1 VSLYKSRSK
10 LLENERMAYNM
21 VIPYVILI
29 VGLILFLIYS
39 NIKLSFVDSNGKFT
53 LSNYAAVFNDALF
66 YKSLS
71 NTFFWVIFSVAGQII
86 LGLII
91 ALLLMQISH
100 GQAIFRS
107 MILILPWATLDI
119 VAGVMWKWMY
129 NDMYGVINDILMKV
143 RIINQYIPWLA
154 LPTLAKVSVI
164 IANIWK
170 GFPLSSMFFLARL
183 QEIPEELYEACEIDG
198 GGSINKFLHIT
209 LPQLRS
215 VLITTLMLTT
225 IWTINY
231 FPLIYIMT
239 GGGPNNA
246 TETVVTYIYRLSFK
260 FLEYN
265 RASALSNILFSLILI
280 ISGLFLWVINKEQ
293 AE

>member
-1 VSLYKSRSK
+1 MTLNKSGHKISR
-10 LLENERMAYNM
+10 NERIAYNM
-21 VIPYVILI
+21 VVPYVVLI

-39 NIKLSFVDSNGKFT
+39 NIQLSFADSGGKFT
-53 LSNYAAVFNDALF
+53 LSNYSTVFTDSLF

-71 NTFFWVIFSVAGQII
+71 NTFFWVVFSVAGQII
-86 LGLII
+86 LGLFI

-107 MILILPWATLDI
+107 LILILPWATLDI

-129 NDMYGVINDILMKV
+129 NDMYGVINDILMKA

-164 IANIWK
+164 VANIWK
-170 GFPLSSMFFLARL
+170 GFPLSAMFFLARL
-183 QEIPEELYEACEIDG
+183 QEIPDELYEACEIDG
-198 GGSINKFLHIT
+198 GGAINKFFHIT

-215 VLITTLMLTT
+215 VLLTTLMLTT

-231 FPLIYIMT
+231 FPLIYTMT

-246 TETVVTYIYRLSFK
+246 TETIVTYIYRLSFK

-265 RASALSNILFSLILI
+265 RASALSNILFFLILI
-280 ISGLFLWVINKEQ
+280 ISGLFLWAINKDQ